1 LLARAGVTTACVNI
15 LVAIPLA
22 MHWGAMGMVA
32 ARLLGELTL
41 MTALVVNMIRSGLMA
56 EILSSSPAVLALR
69 PRQEG

>member
-1 LLARAGVTTACVNI
+1 
-15 LVAIPLA
+15 
-22 MHWGAMGMVA
+22 
-32 ARLLGELTL
+32 